1 MSDSE
6 RGQVTASAAE
16 IYDSFFVPALFQE
29 WAGRVADAARLGPG
43 DRVLDVACGTGV
55 VTLEAARRVAPSGA
69 VIGLDVNE
77 GMLAVARRKA
87 PQLEWR
93 HGRAEALPFE
103 TGVFDALTSQF
114 ALMFFEDRPKALGE
128 MRRVLKPGGRLAVAV
143 WDAADRT
150 PGYAAVIALLERLF
164 GRQVA
169 DALRAPFVLG
179 DPAALR
185 GLFASAGL
193 REVEIRTLE
202 GTAHFPSIQAWM
214 YTDIKGWT
222 LADMVDDAQ
231 FTRLLEEA
239 EKALRPFVRAD
250 GSVAFA
256 APAHI
261 ATVTAR

>member
-55 VTLEAARRVAPSGA
+55 VTLEAARRVAPTGA

-77 GMLAVARRKA
+77 GMLGVARRKA

-103 TGVFDALTSQF
+103 TGTFDAVTSQF

-143 WDAADRT
+143 WDAAERT

-193 REVEIRTLE
+193 RDVEIRTLE
-202 GTAHFPSIQAWM
+202 GTARFPSIQAWM
-214 YTDIKGWT
+214 YTDIRGWT
-222 LADMVDDAQ
+222 LADTLDDAQ
-231 FTRLLEEA
+231 FARLLEEA
-239 EKALRPFVRAD
+239 EKALRPFVRGD

>member
-55 VTLEAARRVAPSGA
+55 VTLEAARRVAPTGA

-87 PQLEWR
+87 PRLEWR

-103 TGVFDALTSQF
+103 TGVFDAVTSQF

-143 WDAADRT
+143 WDAAERT

-179 DPAALR
+179 DPAAVR
-185 GLFASAGL
+185 GLFTGAGL
-193 REVEIRTLE
+193 RQVEIRTLE
-202 GTAHFPSIQAWM
+202 GTARFPSIQAWM
-214 YTDIKGWT
+214 YTDIRGWT
-222 LADMVDDAQ
+222 LANVLDDAQ
-231 FTRLLEEA
+231 FARLLEEA
-239 EKALRPFVRAD
+239 ETALRPFVRGD

-261 ATVTAR
+261 VTVTVR

>member
-55 VTLEAARRVAPSGA
+55 VTLEAARRVAPTGA

-103 TGVFDALTSQF
+103 TATFDAVTSQF
-114 ALMFFEDRPKALGE
+114 ALMFFEPREGLITEITTFLDESPTGW
-128 MRRVLKPGGRLAVAV
+128 GQDG
-143 WDAADRT
+143 T
-150 PGYAAVIALLERLF
+150 
-164 GRQVA
+164 
-169 DALRAPFVLG
+169 RA
-179 DPAALR
+179 
-185 GLFASAGL
+185 
-193 REVEIRTLE
+193 E
-202 GTAHFPSIQAWM
+202 
-214 YTDIKGWT
+214 
-222 LADMVDDAQ
+222 
-231 FTRLLEEA
+231 
-239 EKALRPFVRAD
+239 
-250 GSVAFA
+250 
-256 APAHI
+256 
-261 ATVTAR
+261 